1 MLNIVWF
8 LAAVSTDIETSII
21 TDSALIG
28 AEESTISGSLLGE
41 GSALQ
46 CLWLAPFQKCTS
58 QSLQDIISA
67 RYSLFYMAAMFIE

>member
-1 MLNIVWF
+1 MSWSIGEMLNIVWF

-41 GSALQ
+41 GSAYPLG
-46 CLWLAPFQKCTS
+46 
-58 QSLQDIISA
+58 
-67 RYSLFYMAAMFIE
+67 